1 MVNKKLK
8 NLLGSQPNIKVPTR
22 QQTRKFRAWNHL
34 RLFQM
39 VRLISV
45 TGCASPV
52 ADGRITHESRRQK
65 RGIRS
70 ALIICELS
78 DPRAAGQ
85 VTVASAFAEPE

>member
-1 MVNKKLK
+1 M
-8 NLLGSQPNIKVPTR
+8 KVPTR
-22 QQTRKFRAWNHL
+22 QQENTRKFRAWNHL

-45 TGCASPV
+45 RGCASPV
-52 ADGRITHESRRQK
+52 ADGRTTHESRRQK
-65 RGIRS
+65 RGIHS

-78 DPRAAGQ
+78 DPRAADQ